1 MADRGGG
8 VFLRTVF
15 QERLIDCRGADLDK
29 RSQRSPLPFPL
40 VPGSAGTRLTR
51 HLLYPAYILVA
62 WNRRAMIDRVSAFL
76 IYPAPVHRWDDRCPI
91 LARTAVTAWPRC
103 LFSRPAPR
111 NRRHKWRQRPA

>member
-62 WNRRAMIDRVSAFL
+62 WKRRAMIERVSAFL
-76 IYPAPVHRWDDRCPI
+76 MYPVPVNWWDRSEEQTSELQSLMRI
-91 LARTAVTAWPRC
+91 SNAV
-103 LFSRPAPR
+103 
-111 NRRHKWRQRPA
+111 